1 MARQVRTTR
10 PSSLENHPY
19 HQHRTEP
26 ETTVTSTALPRT
38 DLLPGVQAFLSSERR
53 LLIGDEWVPAA
64 SGRTFATLD
73 PARGAPLVEVA
84 HGDAVDVERAVAAA
98 KAAFEPGSAWRRT
111 SPRQRARLLWRAAE
125 LIDQHADE
133 LAQLETL
140 DNGKPLASSLGDVGV
155 AAELFRYF
163 AGWATKIEGTT
174 IPMSVEGKSFL
185 AYTVREPVGVVGAIV
200 PWNFPLTMACFKV
213 IPSLT
218 AGNTVVL
225 KPAEQTPLTALR
237 LGELLLEAG
246 FPPGAVNVV
255 TGFGEA
261 GAALVEHPD
270 VDKVAFT
277 GSTATGKRIVQAAAG
292 NLKKVSLE
300 LGGKAPNIIFA
311 DADLP
316 AAIAGSAH
324 AGFFNQ
330 GQCCVNGSRLYV
342 QRDVYDE
349 VVEGIA
355 RIARDITIG
364 SGFDPSTDMG
374 PLITAEQQSMV
385 LGHVER
391 SMADGATAVAG
402 GARGIDQGFFM
413 QPTLLTG
420 VGEDWPMQRLEVFGP
435 VVTATP
441 FDDEDEVVRLAND
454 TRYGLAAGVW
464 TRDAGRAHRV
474 GHALRA
480 GTVWLNTWHADD
492 VVLPRGGFKESG
504 WGRELGSFGLDDF
517 TELKT
522 VISDIG

>member
-1 MARQVRTTR
+1 MTT
-10 PSSLENHPY
+10 
-19 HQHRTEP
+19 
-26 ETTVTSTALPRT
+26 TALPRT
-38 DLLPGVQAFLSSERR
+38 DLLPGVNAFLSSERR
-53 LLIGDEWVPAA
+53 MLIGDGWAPAA
-64 SGRTFATLD
+64 SGRTFPTLD
-73 PARGAPLVEVA
+73 PATGEALVNVA
-84 HGDAVDVERAVAAA
+84 HGDAVDVDRAVAAA
-98 KAAFEPGSAWRRT
+98 RAAFEPGSAWRRT
-111 SPRQRARLLWRAAE
+111 TPRQRARLLWRVGE
-125 LIDQHADE
+125 LIDANADE

-163 AGWATKIEGTT
+163 AGWATKLEGTS
-174 IPMSVEGKSFL
+174 IPMSTDDDRSYL
-185 AYTVREPVGVVGAIV
+185 AYTVREPIGVIGAIV

-213 IPSLT
+213 IPSVT

-237 LGELLLEAG
+237 LGELMLEAG
-246 FPPGAVNVV
+246 FPPGVLNVV
-255 TGFGEA
+255 TGFGDA
-261 GAALVEHPD
+261 GAALVDHPD
-270 VDKVAFT
+270 VDKIAFT
-277 GSTATGKRIVQAAAG
+277 GSTATGKRIVAAAAG

-342 QRDVYDE
+342 QRDVFDE
-349 VVEGIA
+349 VVAGIA
-355 RIARDITIG
+355 EAARNITIG

-374 PLITAEQQSMV
+374 PLITAEQQTMV

-420 VGEDWPMQRLEVFGP
+420 VGEDADMQRLEVFGP

-441 FDDEDEVVRLAND
+441 FDSEQEVVRLAND

-464 TRDAGRAHRV
+464 TRDSGRAHRV
-474 GHALRA
+474 GGALRA

-522 VISDIG
+522 VIADIT

>member
-1 MARQVRTTR
+1 MTT
-10 PSSLENHPY
+10 
-19 HQHRTEP
+19 
-26 ETTVTSTALPRT
+26 T
-38 DLLPGVQAFLSSERR
+38 DASRDHLLPAVSEFISAERP
-53 LLIGDEWVPAA
+53 LLIGDTWSAAA
-64 SGRTFATLD
+64 SGQTFETLD
-73 PARGAPLVEVA
+73 PATGSVLARVA
-84 HGDAVDVERAVAAA
+84 HGGDEDVDRAVAAA
-98 KAAFEPGSAWRRT
+98 RAAFEPGSAWRRT
-111 SPRQRARLLWRAAE
+111 TPRQRARLLWRMAE

-140 DNGKPLASSLGDVGV
+140 DNGKPFAGARDGDVAT

-174 IPMSVEGKSFL
+174 IPMSADAPYF
-185 AYTVREPVGVVGAIV
+185 AYTVREPVGVVAGIV
-200 PWNFPLTMACFKV
+200 PWNFPLLMACFKV
-213 IPSLT
+213 IPAVT

-225 KPAEQTPLTALR
+225 KPAEQTPLSALR
-237 LGELLLEAG
+237 LGELFLEAG
-246 FPPGAVNVV
+246 FPPGVLNVV
-255 TGFGEA
+255 TGFSEA
-261 GAALVEHPD
+261 GAALVRHPG

-277 GSTATGKRIVQAAAG
+277 GSTAVGKKIVEAAAG

-342 QRDVYDE
+342 ERSAYDE
-349 VVEGIA
+349 VVAGVAEIA
-355 RIARDITIG
+355 RGTRLG
-364 SGFDPSTDMG
+364 NGFDPSTDMG

-385 LGHVER
+385 LGYVESGIR
-391 SMADGATAVAG
+391 DGASAVAG
-402 GARGIDQGFFM
+402 GRRGLDAGFFM
-413 QPTLLTG
+413 EPTLLTG
-420 VGEDWPMQRLEVFGP
+420 VAEDAEIQRNEVFGP
-435 VVTATP
+435 VVTAVP
-441 FDDEDEVVRLAND
+441 FDSEDEVFRLAND

-464 TRDAGRAHRV
+464 TRDVARAHRA
-474 GHALRA
+474 GAALRA

-522 VISDIG
+522 VITAL